1 METFVI
7 FDGEKKAIRFDNYT
21 VFKMLSEGVGFGT
34 LFMGH
39 AANEAEFCRAWAFVL
54 QIDFNGDAREFMNK
68 FSDFSKLNE
77 VVSIALQ
84 RDGIVNLDTDAGT
97 KKNEKS

>member
-7 FDGEKKAIRFDNYT
+7 FDGEKKAVRFDNYT
-21 VFKMLSEGVGFGT
+21 VFKMLSEGVEFGT

-39 AANEAEFCRAWAFVL
+39 AANETEFCRAWAFVL
-54 QIDFNGDAREFMNK
+54 GVEFDGDSKTFMNN
-68 FSDFSKLNE
+68 FSNFSKLNE

-84 RDGIVNLDTDAGT
+84 RDGIISLDPDSGA